1 MAAAAVPTEE
11 SGEGATAASKLQKG
25 MLVRDKTIGVNAHL
39 LLHLGVRHI
48 ANGVFDSEDEEGF
61 HTKQEQEEQEEEQEE
76 QEEGHGVEEGD
87 RSVGADGL
95 TLRRAIL
102 LHDIGVTGGLRDAVS
117 QQL

>member
-48 ANGVFDSEDEEGF
+48 ANGVFDSDDEEGF

-76 QEEGHGVEEGD
+76 GHGVEEGD
-87 RSVGADGL
+87 RSVRADGL

>member
-61 HTKQEQEEQEEEQEE
+61 HTKQEQEEQEE
-76 QEEGHGVEEGD
+76 GHGVEEGD

>member
-61 HTKQEQEEQEEEQEE
+61 HMKQEQEEQEE